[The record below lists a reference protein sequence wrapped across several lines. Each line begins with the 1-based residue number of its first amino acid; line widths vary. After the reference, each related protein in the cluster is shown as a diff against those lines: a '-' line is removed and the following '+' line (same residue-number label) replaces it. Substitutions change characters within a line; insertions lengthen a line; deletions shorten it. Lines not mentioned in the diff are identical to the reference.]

1 MCGNRSWHTYAMRS
15 VLPPGTGCDTA
26 PASPVA
32 SFEDS
37 DDFVGL
43 FVAVRAY

>member
-1 MCGNRSWHTYAMRS
+1 
-15 VLPPGTGCDTA
+15 
-26 PASPVA
+26 VA